1 MPFEN
6 ILYYL
11 CFKQYVN
18 QAAAFIVK
26 PLFEPNSE
34 VVHFST
40 GQVGRDWSYFSS
52 YYFLEG
58 FFSFQI
64 NIGTSWTWDSPSIKN
79 HRVSNLARVSVGT
92 QYRHAKKCQVHEA
105 YSSPMPVIDLMF
117 TVAPSC
123 WGCNDIGMHFRIS
136 MEDFFTL
143 WSNNGKATVSY
154 LVDGRGDCWTKPLL
168 RWHFLDQ

>member
-34 VVHFST
+34 VVYFST
-40 GQVGRDWSYFSS
+40 GQVGRDCSYFSS

-64 NIGTSWTWDSPSIKN
+64 NIGTSWT
-79 HRVSNLARVSVGT
+79 
-92 QYRHAKKCQVHEA
+92 
-105 YSSPMPVIDLMF
+105 
-117 TVAPSC
+117 
-123 WGCNDIGMHFRIS
+123 
-136 MEDFFTL
+136 
-143 WSNNGKATVSY
+143 
-154 LVDGRGDCWTKPLL
+154 
-168 RWHFLDQ
+168 